1 MFRTNW
7 CQSCDSSLPGRT
19 ITGEGLH
26 LHLSKHLLS
35 ARIRQLGIPTNCIVH
50 SAKLWVVPVILA
62 FAVLLSPGIAEGQ
75 GRDEPVE
82 ILDETQDNYRVVV
95 RILPRVPAVG
105 QINFNVV
112 PTFAADGSPVR
123 NATITLTANDA
134 EDIPTYQVRALNTP
148 TTQEEYVGNLVLRAE
163 GPWSIHVE
171 VETEELGTEVF
182 VSRLWVA
189 PAAVGATPEAGWLM
203 VLVMVAFFAG
213 GGFIWLSSRRALAR
227 RASSQPKA

>member
-1 MFRTNW
+1 MSF
-7 CQSCDSSLPGRT
+7 
-19 ITGEGLH
+19 LH
-26 LHLSKHLLS
+26 S
-35 ARIRQLGIPTNCIVH
+35 T
-50 SAKLWVVPVILA
+50 KLWGAVVLAIAA
-62 FAVLLSPGIAEGQ
+62 FAPLGLAEAQ
-75 GRDEPVE
+75 VRDEPVE
-82 ILDETQDNYRVVV
+82 ILDSTQGNYRIVV

-112 PTFAADGSPVR
+112 PTSAGDGSPVR

-148 TTQEEYVGNLVLRAE
+148 FSQEEYVGNLVLRAE

-182 VSRLWVA
+182 VARISVA
-189 PAAVGATPEAGWLM
+189 PAAVGSTPEAGWLM
-203 VLVMVAFFAG
+203 LLVMVAFLAG

-227 RASSQPKA
+227 RAASQPKA

>member
-1 MFRTNW
+1 M
-7 CQSCDSSLPGRT
+7 
-19 ITGEGLH
+19 
-26 LHLSKHLLS
+26 
-35 ARIRQLGIPTNCIVH
+35 
-50 SAKLWVVPVILA
+50 
-62 FAVLLSPGIAEGQ
+62 
-75 GRDEPVE
+75 RDEPVE
-82 ILDETQDNYRVVV
+82 ILDATQGNYRVTV

-112 PTFAADGSPVR
+112 PTSAADGSPVR
-123 NATITLTANDA
+123 NATITLTAHDA

-148 TTQEEYVGNLVLRAE
+148 FSQEEYVGNLVLRAE

-171 VETEELGTEVF
+171 VETEELGAEVF
-182 VSRLWVA
+182 IAKITVA

-203 VLVMVAFFAG
+203 VLVMVAFVAG